1 MCYAAA
7 HTLVIYDCQER
18 QQALLQGHCNAI
30 TCLATTDDRTVIA
43 SADQGPDSLIVLW
56 DAGTGNP
63 IRTLPRP
70 HAAGV
75 QAMDLTA
82 DGRQLVTV
90 SAPCEGVQ
98 ELARWDLSSP
108 AKVKAV
114 LVCGFLQL
122 RQSWQLPLLLAEVCR
137 PCT

>member
-1 MCYAAA
+1 M
-7 HTLVIYDCQER
+7 
-18 QQALLQGHCNAI
+18 
-30 TCLATTDDRTVIA
+30 
-43 SADQGPDSLIVLW
+43 LW

-90 SAPCEGVQ
+90 SAPSGDVQ

-114 LVCGFLQL
+114 LVCGLLQM
-122 RQSWQLPLLLAEVCR
+122 RQSWQLPVLPAEVCR
-137 PCT
+137 PRT

>member
-30 TCLATTDDRTVIA
+30 TCLATTDDRTVFA

-56 DAGTGNP
+56 DAETGNP

-122 RQSWQLPLLLAEVCR
+122 RQSWQLPLLLAEVRR